1 MKSKLKFF
9 LVIGYIVLISFY
21 ASDSLKKYFID
32 ATNLVV
38 GQIYSIASFVKDSF
52 DEHFAQVRLIKE
64 LKEQNEKLEEKASL
78 SEAFSYELSQ
88 VMRDINS
95 SFVPESR
102 KVRALSYAQIGDH
115 SKIWLDF
122 KEFDSNKIY
131 GLLSDGKTAG
141 IVINQ
146 NDRPLAVLQNDQK
159 SMFAV
164 YIGEEKIPGI
174 AKGNG
179 KNIEV
184 KYIAKWLTPQVGDE
198 VYTSGLDGI
207 FFGGIAVG
215 KVVELIDETI
225 YITAVVEP
233 AADVKVPSY
242 LYVITKG

>member
-64 LKEQNEKLEEKASL
+64 LKEQNEKLQEKAAL

-215 KVVELIDETI
+215 KVVGLIDETI
-225 YITAVVEP
+225 YITAVVER
-233 AADVKVPSY
+233 ATDVKVPSY